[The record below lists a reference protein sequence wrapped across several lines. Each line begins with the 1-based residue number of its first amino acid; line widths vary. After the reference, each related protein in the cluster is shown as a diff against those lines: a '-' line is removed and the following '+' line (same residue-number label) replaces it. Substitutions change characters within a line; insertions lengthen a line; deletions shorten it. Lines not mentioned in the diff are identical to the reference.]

1 MVFIFQTT
9 VLRAVIA
16 PGVVNQFATLSQVLL
31 GIPVDLS
38 LINLVHINM
47 HFSEVFFNVLIQIEI
62 V

>member
-16 PGVVNQFATLSQVLL
+16 FRVVNQFATLSQVLL